1 MEAKR
6 PIKSNVTVEKVE
18 NITNS
23 NLGAGSE
30 DFIQYKNS
38 RRIEMVR
45 LKNMEIEHNA
55 KLDRERFQEIRD
67 ANEAV
72 AIERAIK
79 NRQKRK
85 KRKSVQKLVKK
96 QKLN

>member
-1 MEAKR
+1 
-6 PIKSNVTVEKVE
+6 
-18 NITNS
+18 
-23 NLGAGSE
+23 
-30 DFIQYKNS
+30 
-38 RRIEMVR
+38 MVR

-55 KLDRERFQEIRD
+55 KLDRERFQAIRD